1 MVLTHPH
8 NHPQDYN
15 DEVALRFMKR
25 LKMVCTSGVNLP
37 LKTIYQDIAKTYV
50 AILSGQTVKISFQV
64 SRRSQSEAVLFG
76 EVLDGSL
83 EDVGGLKECCFVNEL
98 TVRVANKDVL
108 DVHLFFYWCNK
119 FQPTRVQSVI
129 LAIVP
134 DEVVQKVRTGRL
146 CVNGYYY
153 ITAYVRGNK
162 R

>member
-1 MVLTHPH
+1 LGCKARGNFTLNERPRKVVLTHPH

-83 EDVGGLKECCFVNEL
+83 EDGGSLKEFCFVNEL
-98 TVRVANKDVL
+98 TVRAANKGVL
-108 DVHLFFYWCNK
+108 DVHLFF
-119 FQPTRVQSVI
+119 
-129 LAIVP
+129 
-134 DEVVQKVRTGRL
+134 TGETNFSR
-146 CVNGYYY
+146 
-153 ITAYVRGNK
+153 RESSQ
-162 R
+162 